1 MNAKTKLDIWN
12 IDYIKGEVIKLKNI
26 LLECTTC
33 RVWFTPSDER
43 AKYLMKKYGYVGE
56 CKECEQDV

>member
-1 MNAKTKLDIWN
+1 MKLSDI
-12 IDYIKGEVIKLKNI
+12 K
-26 LLECTTC
+26 LECTTC